1 MEMENK
7 TVRRGVPAVAQ
18 WVRHY
23 QLQLRSD
30 PWPGNSICHQAA
42 RRRKQT
48 KNCKK
53 STQKNIFVILA
64 YKDFFAMTPK
74 IQFIIFK
81 IIHKAFL

>member
-1 MEMENK
+1 M
-7 TVRRGVPAVAQ
+7 P
-18 WVRHY
+18 
-23 QLQLRSD
+23 
-30 PWPGNSICHQAA
+30 PGGQ
-42 RRRKQT
+42 KEKT

-74 IQFIIFK
+74 IQFIILK